1 MDTLPGG
8 EEYLLRPVEAGLI
21 PYTALRDRSISL
33 ADVALMNEFLDL
45 QFDNAER
52 IEKWRQRS

>member
-1 MDTLPGG
+1 M
-8 EEYLLRPVEAGLI
+8 RPVEAGLI